1 MCKELDRPHVLV
13 GFVDSTEILILIQ
26 RIKAVHFYNCEQF
39 LRVLKTILPS
49 FSPQQFLNSLWELC
63 IYLLNIHEV
72 KTDLGLNLI
81 FPTLV

>member
-39 LRVLKTILPS
+39 LRVLKTNSKLLPTAV
-49 FSPQQFLNSLWELC
+49 F
-63 IYLLNIHEV
+63 
-72 KTDLGLNLI
+72 K
-81 FPTLV
+81 FPMGTVHLFT